1 MNMLKNIKYFP
12 VDPDILKVVGGE
24 GSQVFSNGIFSMVVN
39 GSPIHGNLIR
49 AGNFYHIPEGRIL
62 IVLEGRAKVHLNL
75 EEHQI
80 EKGTVVVTAPDNIME
95 MKYCSE
101 DMCVIGIVLKDQIFV
116 QENIIQKTTPEEYEE
131 ILRMSF
137 LLWDVAHHVP
147 FRNDTVC
154 RMVEAIVSNIQ
165 YIHKEKQNSI
175 QTPPT
180 RGQLLFQQFKTLVS
194 KHCEQERNIPF
205 YAGLLH
211 VTPHHLSSVI
221 SKTSGQSVMYWINR
235 AVTLHAKMLLKT
247 TGLMGYEIAD
257 RLNFPNA
264 PAFNK
269 FFKRETGMTPKQFQS
284 SGT

>member
-1 MNMLKNIKYFP
+1 MTKNIRYFA
-12 VDPDILKVVGGE
+12 VDPDLLKGVGGE

-39 GSPIHGNLIR
+39 GSPILGNLIR
-49 AGNFYHIPEGRIL
+49 AGHFYHIPEGRIL
-62 IVLEGRAKVHLNL
+62 IVLDGRAKVHLNL

-101 DMCVIGIVLKDQIFV
+101 DMYVIGMVLKDQIFV

-131 ILRMSF
+131 ILRMAF

-154 RMVEAIVSNIQ
+154 RLVEAIVSNIQ
-165 YIHKEKQNSI
+165 YIHKEKQNATQS
-175 QTPPT
+175 PPT
-180 RGQLLFQQFKTLVS
+180 RGQMLFQQFKTLVS

-205 YAGLLH
+205 YAGLLN

-221 SKTSGQSVMYWINR
+221 SKTSGHSVMYWVNR
-235 AVTLHAKMLLKT
+235 AVILHAKMLLKT
-247 TGLMGYEIAD
+247 TGLMSYEIAD

-284 SGT
+284 SSA